1 MITSQIEEDERL
13 ADQRRLEA
21 VLLEKQEKNDKKK
34 ENEQFLDRLVITMKW
49 FALFQ
54 CFIFHISFLRCPCI
68 LYNVLFRS

>member
-13 ADQRRLEA
+13 AEQRRLEA

-49 FALFQ
+49 FAWFQ
-54 CFIFHISFLRCPCI
+54 CFIFHISSLHCPCI